1 MDLINKILFCFPST
15 SNKTFTYYY
24 RFLCGVLY
32 RDRQTHTQCGHLGVS
47 SRPTF
52 APYISRICH
61 LQELM
66 S

>member
-32 RDRQTHTQCGHLGVS
+32 IEIDKHTRNVVISVCPRALHSL
-47 SRPTF
+47 PTF
-52 APYISRICH
+52 LGFVIYKS
-61 LQELM
+61 
-66 S
+66 